1 MQSTI
6 IPKPLGKKD
15 EIRIIA
21 PASAVEKDYIE
32 KTIQSLV
39 ELGYIVSLGKNTM
52 NRYHQFAGT
61 DLERAEDFQDAIDDP
76 SAGAIFCARGG
87 YGSIRVIDHI
97 DFSSFTEKPKWLVG
111 FSDITVFHS
120 YLNRVFN
127 MATIHSPMPVNVNN
141 ASFNENLQKLKNI
154 LDGNKPDINFE
165 VTELNRQGRGKGKL
179 VGGNLSILYSLQSTK
194 FEIDTLGNIL
204 FIEDVGEQLYHID
217 RIMQNLLHS
226 GKLEGLEGLIIGG
239 MTDMKD
245 KRRPFGKTA
254 EEIVLDTVKK
264 FDFPVA
270 FGFPGGHMENN
281 QPFIMGAEI
290 KFTVDESSSK
300 IFYVK

>member
-1 MQSTI
+1 MQTTI
-6 IPKPLGKKD
+6 IPRSLAESD

-21 PASAVEKDYIE
+21 PASAVEKETID

-39 ELGYIVSLGKNTM
+39 DLGYIVSLGKNTL
-52 NRYHQFAGT
+52 NRYHQFAGN
-61 DLERAEDFQDAIDDP
+61 DSERAEDFQEAIDDP
-76 SAGAIFCARGG
+76 SVGAIFCARGG
-87 YGSIRVIDHI
+87 YGSIRIIDQI
-97 DFSSFTEKPKWLVG
+97 DFSSITENPKWIAG
-111 FSDITVFHS
+111 FSDITVFHT

-127 MATIHSPMPVNVNN
+127 LATIHSPMPVNVSS
-141 ASFNENLQKLKNI
+141 ASFPENLKKLKKI
-154 LDGNKPDINFE
+154 LEGNQPELKIE
-165 VTELNRQGRGKGKL
+165 KHELNRLGTGKGKL

-194 FEIDTLGNIL
+194 YEIDTLGNIL
-204 FIEDVGEQLYHID
+204 LIEDVGEQLYHID
-217 RIMQNLLHS
+217 RMMQNFLHS
-226 GKLEGLEGLIIGG
+226 GKLEGLSGLIVGG

-270 FGFPGGHMENN
+270 VGFPGGHMESN

-290 KFTVDESSSK
+290 KFTVDKTMSK
-300 IFYVK
+300 IVYA